1 MCISQ
6 LDEMITERTPG
17 VQSDQVTRLR
27 TNVTRIG
34 LIALVCAL
42 LVSCLPLGTPEDSTR
57 IDPNWSQILKGRFIY
72 KSPEESFSAV
82 FTWKSNENAYELL
95 LRDRLGLR
103 RIRILGSG
111 ETADIETPNGQTL
124 EEVDVQAW
132 LEEQFS
138 VSVPL
143 LELLDCLTMDC
154 SFVKSG
160 QNHVYDEQDR
170 LVEFNYDAWTVQA
183 IYDSRKTED
192 SNVVKEIQML
202 DGSTTV
208 RMIFDS

>member
-6 LDEMITERTPG
+6 LDEMITERTTD
-17 VQSDQVTRLR
+17 VQSDQVSRLW

-34 LIALVCAL
+34 LVALMCAL
-42 LVSCLPLGTPEDSTR
+42 LVSCLPLATPKDSTR
-57 IDPNWSQILKGRFIY
+57 SDPNWSQILKGRFIY
-72 KSPEESFSAV
+72 KSPEDSFSAV
-82 FTWKSNENAYELL
+82 FTWKSKENAYELL

-132 LEEQFS
+132 LEEQFA
-138 VSVPL
+138 VSVPIL
-143 LELLDCLTMDC
+143 KLPDCLTMDC

-183 IYDSRKTED
+183 IYDSRQTED

-202 DGSTTV
+202 DGSTKV